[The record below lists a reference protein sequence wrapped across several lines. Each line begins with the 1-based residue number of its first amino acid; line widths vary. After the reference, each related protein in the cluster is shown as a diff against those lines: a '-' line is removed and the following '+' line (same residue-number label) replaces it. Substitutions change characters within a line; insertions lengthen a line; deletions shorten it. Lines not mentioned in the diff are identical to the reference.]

1 MLRSNSELALD
12 EAVLAVTESARLHRE
27 AAVKAGAG
35 IRPKLADAADLR
47 DRIAED
53 LADAARKAGW
63 LPRAPDPDAEAARS
77 LADEIQLAV
86 AGTEDAPLQAERVQ
100 ADREALNK
108 LELLLATSDLPA
120 QVAAAAMRGRNRMQG
135 DAGTAD

>member
-1 MLRSNSELALD
+1 MNVTVAPRSCVDQRDVPVRRPAAALNRPAVEDARRTVGLLLGEQPLQHAAELA
-12 EAVLAVTESARLHRE
+12 VS
-27 AAVKAGAG
+27 
-35 IRPKLADAADLR
+35 
-47 DRIAED
+47 
-53 LADAARKAGW
+53 
-63 LPRAPDPDAEAARS
+63 PDAEAARS

-108 LELLLATSDLPA
+108 LELLLAASDLPA
-120 QVAAAAMRGRNRMQG
+120 PVAAAAMRGRNRMQG